1 MIKFIDVTGKTED
14 EAIQSALAQLKMDR
28 DDVSVE
34 ILERAKAGFL
44 GIGSAPA
51 RVRVSYD
58 DGKAEEV
65 KPVEKPAAPKP
76 EKKVEPASA
85 PKAVPMYAPEVLQ
98 KKESRAN
105 DKPRNERGDRPA
117 REDRREN
124 RAPRAER
131 AERPAPQPK
140 PIVDL
145 GEECHDEKSEQ
156 IRAFLKGLLEHM
168 DSAAEVKVYESEKG
182 RYKVFLEGEK
192 LGALI
197 GRRGETL
204 DAIQH
209 LTNYAVNRGQNKRAR
224 INVDAE
230 NYRTKREESLQRL
243 AVKVA
248 GKVVRYRRN
257 ITLEPMNAYERHVIH
272 AALQDHP
279 DVTTFST
286 GTEPNRRI
294 VVAYSRGKAVST
306 DDE

>member
-65 KPVEKPAAPKP
+65 KSVEKPAAPKP
-76 EKKVEPASA
+76 EKKVEPKSE

-105 DKPRNERGDRPA
+105 DKPRTERGDRPA

-131 AERPAPQPK
+131 AERPTPQPK

>member
-65 KPVEKPAAPKP
+65 KPAEKPAAPKP
-76 EKKVEPASA
+76 EKKVKPASA

-98 KKESRAN
+98 KKEPRAA
-105 DKPRNERGDRPA
+105 KEERSGRPA
-117 REDRREN
+117 REERRE

-156 IRAFLKGLLEHM
+156 IRAVLKGLLEHM

-204 DAIQH
+204 DAIQQ
-209 LTNYAVNRGQNKRAR
+209 LTNYSINRGSEKNRAR
-224 INVDAE
+224 VQVDAE
-230 NYRTKREESLQRL
+230 NYREKREQSLERL
-243 AVKVA
+243 AEKVA
-248 GKVVRYRRN
+248 GKVTKYRRN
-257 ITLEPMNAYERHVIH
+257 VTLEPMNAYERHVIH
-272 AALQDHP
+272 TALQDTP
-279 DVTTFST
+279 SVTTFSI
-286 GTEPNRRI
+286 GTEPNRR
-294 VVAYSRGKAVST
+294 VVVSYDRTKA
-306 DDE
+306 

>member
-1 MIKFIDVTGKTED
+1 MIKTLEKSARTED
-14 EAIQSALAQLKMDR
+14 EAIAAALAELGLDR

-34 ILERAKAGFL
+34 IVERAKSGFL
-44 GIGSAPA
+44 GIGASPA
-51 RVRVSYD
+51 VIRVSYE
-58 DGKAEEV
+58 AEDE
-65 KPVEKPAAPKP
+65 PAAPAAA
-76 EKKVEPASA
+76 PA
-85 PKAVPMYAPEVLQ
+85 KAAAVVDENEDYAEI
-98 KKESRAN
+98 
-105 DKPRNERGDRPA
+105 
-117 REDRREN
+117 RR
-124 RAPRAER
+124 
-131 AERPAPQPK
+131 
-140 PIVDL
+140 
-145 GEECHDEKSEQ
+145 
-156 IRAFLKGLLEHM
+156 FLTGLLERM
-168 DSAAEVKVYESEKG
+168 GVTADIEISPRENGGVNVNLSG
-182 RYKVFLEGEK
+182 SGM
-192 LGALI
+192 GAII

-248 GKVVRYRRN
+248 GKDVRYRRN

>member
-105 DKPRNERGDRPA
+105 DKPRTERGDRPA

-230 NYRTKREESLQRL
+230 NYRTKREEALQRL

>member
-76 EKKVEPASA
+76 EKKVEPKSE

-105 DKPRNERGDRPA
+105 DKPRTERGDRPA

-140 PIVDL
+140 PVVDL

-230 NYRTKREESLQRL
+230 NYRLKREEALQRL

-286 GTEPNRRI
+286 GTEPNRR
-294 VVAYSRGKAVST
+294 VVVSYDRTKA
-306 DDE
+306 

>member
-1 MIKFIDVTGKTED
+1 MIRSIETTGKTKEL
-14 EAIQSALAQLKMDR
+14 AIRAALEQLKLTE
-28 DDVSVE
+28 DDITYE
-34 ILERAKAGFL
+34 ILELGRSGFL
-44 GIGSAPA
+44 GIGAVPA

-58 DGKAEEV
+58 DGQSEPKPVKTQPVKAPAKKPETAQKSEPKKAEQRQYAAGSQEKEV
-65 KPVEKPAAPKP
+65 
-76 EKKVEPASA
+76 
-85 PKAVPMYAPEVLQ
+85 
-98 KKESRAN
+98 ES
-105 DKPRNERGDRPA
+105 
-117 REDRREN
+117 
-124 RAPRAER
+124 
-131 AERPAPQPK
+131 
-140 PIVDL
+140 
-145 GEECHDEKSEQ
+145 
-156 IRAFLKGLLEHM
+156 FLRGLLERM
-168 DSAAEVKVYESEKG
+168 GVECTIDISEREGGGLEVKLDG
-182 RYKVFLEGEK
+182 PDM
-192 LGALI
+192 GAVI

>member
-65 KPVEKPAAPKP
+65 KPAEKPAAPKP

-98 KKESRAN
+98 KKEPRAA
-105 DKPRNERGDRPA
+105 KEERSGRPA
-117 REDRREN
+117 REERRE

-204 DAIQH
+204 DAIQQ
-209 LTNYAVNRGQNKRAR
+209 LTNYSINRGSEKNRAR
-224 INVDAE
+224 VQVDAE
-230 NYRTKREESLQRL
+230 NYREKREQSLERL
-243 AVKVA
+243 AEKVA
-248 GKVVRYRRN
+248 GKVTKYRRN
-257 ITLEPMNAYERHVIH
+257 VTLEPMNAYERHVIH
-272 AALQDHP
+272 TALQDTP
-279 DVTTFST
+279 SVTPFSI
-286 GTEPNRRI
+286 GTEPNRR
-294 VVAYSRGKAVST
+294 VVVSYDRTKA
-306 DDE
+306 

>member
-76 EKKVEPASA
+76 EKKVEPKSE

-98 KKESRAN
+98 KKE
-105 DKPRNERGDRPA
+105 PRTAKEERSGRPA
-117 REDRREN
+117 REERRE

-204 DAIQH
+204 DAIQQ
-209 LTNYAVNRGQNKRAR
+209 LTNYSINRGSEKNRAR
-224 INVDAE
+224 VQVDAE
-230 NYRTKREESLQRL
+230 NYREKREQSLERL
-243 AVKVA
+243 AEKVA
-248 GKVVRYRRN
+248 GKVTKYRRN
-257 ITLEPMNAYERHVIH
+257 VTLEPMNAYERHVIH
-272 AALQDHP
+272 TALQDTP
-279 DVTTFST
+279 SVTTFSI
-286 GTEPNRRI
+286 GTEPNRR
-294 VVAYSRGKAVST
+294 VVVSYDRTKA
-306 DDE
+306 

>member
-34 ILERAKAGFL
+34 ILERAKSGFL

-58 DGKAEEV
+58 DGRAEEV

-76 EKKVEPASA
+76 EKKVEPSA

-98 KKESRAN
+98 KKESRAS
-105 DKPRNERGDRPA
+105 DRPRTERGDRPA
-117 REDRREN
+117 REDRRE
-124 RAPRAER
+124 RAPRTER

-140 PIVDL
+140 APVVDL
-145 GEECHDEKSEQ
+145 GEECRDEKSEQ

-204 DAIQH
+204 DAI
-209 LTNYAVNRGQNKRAR
+209 
-224 INVDAE
+224 
-230 NYRTKREESLQRL
+230 
-243 AVKVA
+243 
-248 GKVVRYRRN
+248 
-257 ITLEPMNAYERHVIH
+257 
-272 AALQDHP
+272 
-279 DVTTFST
+279 
-286 GTEPNRRI
+286 
-294 VVAYSRGKAVST
+294 
-306 DDE
+306 

>member
-105 DKPRNERGDRPA
+105 DKPRTERGDRPA

-156 IRAFLKGLLEHM
+156 IRTFLSGLLEHM
-168 DSAAEVKVYESEKG
+168 DAKAEVKVYEVEKN
-182 RYKVFLEGEK
+182 RYKVILEGEK

-204 DAIQH
+204 DAIQQ
-209 LTNYAVNRGQNKRAR
+209 LTNYSINRGGESKRAR
-224 INVDAE
+224 VQIDAE
-230 NYRTKREESLQRL
+230 NYREKREESLERL
-243 AVKVA
+243 AQKVA
-248 GKVVRYRRN
+248 GKVVKYRRN
-257 ITLEPMNAYERHVIH
+257 VTLEPMNAYERHVIH
-272 AALQDHP
+272 TALQDTQYI
-279 DVTTFST
+279 TTFSI
-286 GTEPNRRI
+286 GTEPNRR
-294 VVAYSRGKAVST
+294 VVVSYDRT
-306 DDE
+306 KQ

>member
-14 EAIQSALAQLKMDR
+14 EAIQSALAQLGMDR

-34 ILERAKAGFL
+34 ILERAKSGFL

-58 DGKAEEV
+58 DGKAEEAV
-65 KPVEKPAAPKP
+65 KPAEKPAAPKP
-76 EKKVEPASA
+76 EKKVEPSAA

-98 KKESRAN
+98 KKEPRAA
-105 DKPRNERGDRPA
+105 KEERSGRPA
-117 REDRREN
+117 REERRE

-204 DAIQH
+204 DAIQQ
-209 LTNYAVNRGQNKRAR
+209 LTNYSINRGSEKNRAR
-224 INVDAE
+224 VQVDAE
-230 NYRTKREESLQRL
+230 NYREKREQSLERL
-243 AVKVA
+243 AEKVA
-248 GKVVRYRRN
+248 GKVTKYRRN
-257 ITLEPMNAYERHVIH
+257 VTLEPMNAYERHVIH
-272 AALQDHP
+272 TALQDTP
-279 DVTTFST
+279 SVTTFSI
-286 GTEPNRRI
+286 GTEPNRR
-294 VVAYSRGKAVST
+294 VVVSYDRTKA
-306 DDE
+306 

>member
-98 KKESRAN
+98 KKEPRAA
-105 DKPRNERGDRPA
+105 KEERSGRPA

-182 RYKVFLEGEK
+182 RYKVFLKGEK

-204 DAIQH
+204 DAIQQ
-209 LTNYAVNRGQNKRAR
+209 LTNYSINRGSEKNRAR
-224 INVDAE
+224 VQVDAE
-230 NYRTKREESLQRL
+230 NYREKREQSLERL
-243 AVKVA
+243 AEKVA
-248 GKVVRYRRN
+248 GKVTKYRRN
-257 ITLEPMNAYERHVIH
+257 VTLEPMNAYERHVIH
-272 AALQDHP
+272 TALQDTP
-279 DVTTFST
+279 SVTTFSI
-286 GTEPNRRI
+286 GTEPNRR
-294 VVAYSRGKAVST
+294 VVVSYDRT
-306 DDE
+306 KV

>member
-65 KPVEKPAAPKP
+65 KPAEKPAAPKP

-98 KKESRAN
+98 KKEPRAA
-105 DKPRNERGDRPA
+105 KEERSGRPA

-204 DAIQH
+204 DAIQQ
-209 LTNYAVNRGQNKRAR
+209 LTNYSINRGSEKNRAR
-224 INVDAE
+224 VQVDAE
-230 NYRTKREESLQRL
+230 NYREKREQSLERL
-243 AVKVA
+243 AEKVA
-248 GKVVRYRRN
+248 GKVTKYRRN
-257 ITLEPMNAYERHVIH
+257 VTLEPMNAYERHVIH
-272 AALQDHP
+272 TALQDTP
-279 DVTTFST
+279 SVTPFSL
-286 GTEPNRRI
+286 GSEPNRR
-294 VVAYSRGKAVST
+294 VVVSYDRTKA
-306 DDE
+306 

>member
-98 KKESRAN
+98 KKEPRAA
-105 DKPRNERGDRPA
+105 KEERSGRPA

-204 DAIQH
+204 DAIQQ
-209 LTNYAVNRGQNKRAR
+209 LTNYSINRGSEKDRAR
-224 INVDAE
+224 VQVDAE
-230 NYRTKREESLQRL
+230 NYREKREQSLERL
-243 AVKVA
+243 AEKVA
-248 GKVVRYRRN
+248 GKVTKYRRN
-257 ITLEPMNAYERHVIH
+257 VTLEPMNAYERHVIH
-272 AALQDHP
+272 TALQDTP
-279 DVTTFST
+279 SVTTFSI
-286 GTEPNRRI
+286 GTEPNRR
-294 VVAYSRGKAVST
+294 VVVSYDRTKA
-306 DDE
+306 